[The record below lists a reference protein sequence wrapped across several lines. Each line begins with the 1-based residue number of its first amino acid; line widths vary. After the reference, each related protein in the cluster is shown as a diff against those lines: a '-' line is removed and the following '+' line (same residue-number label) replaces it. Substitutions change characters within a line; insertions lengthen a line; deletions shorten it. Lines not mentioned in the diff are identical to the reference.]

1 MNLMSNGEIDFL
13 IVSLQT
19 KSIIQIEA
27 KKGNSQKN
35 IKAAAIQLE
44 KGFEFFNENFPF
56 PSSENWSYIKVGVVD
71 KLKIIV
77 TFPTLPK
84 LTKPYLNS
92 RVHSYKC
99 VF

>member
-44 KGFEFFNENFPF
+44 KGFEFFFENFPF
-56 PSSENWSYIKVGVVD
+56 PSSENWSYIKVR
-71 KLKIIV
+71 LLICCQ
-77 TFPTLPK
+77 L
-84 LTKPYLNS
+84 
-92 RVHSYKC
+92 
-99 VF
+99 

>member
-1 MNLMSNGEIDFL
+1 MPLTIIYLTKKLIFSGLQHKEMNLLSNGEIDFL

-35 IKAAAIQLE
+35 IKAAAVQLE

-56 PSSENWSYIKVGVVD
+56 PSSENWSYIKVR
-71 KLKIIV
+71 
-77 TFPTLPK
+77 PN
-84 LTKPYLNS
+84 LT
-92 RVHSYKC
+92 
-99 VF
+99 